1 MFSPFPF
8 LRNYVI
14 LEVGKRSTTFRAS
27 KIDFGIYFFGSC
39 KPYYSSLADDDYDHD
54 DVDDDGDDADD
65 DDGDGD
71 DVYS

>member
-1 MFSPFPF
+1 MLAFV
-8 LRNYVI
+8 L
-14 LEVGKRSTTFRAS
+14 
-27 KIDFGIYFFGSC
+27 GSC
-39 KPYYSSLADDDYDHD
+39 KPYYSSLADDDYDDD